1 MNNYTCNMCQ
11 YSTNR
16 KSNLVRHSKVK
27 HSVDYVN
34 NKEIKNANS
43 SQQQELVEYPL
54 RQQHE
59 KENFEYQQRI
69 IELEKALLIQKHTY
83 DKNILHIEQH
93 CYELQKQI
101 ENQQEQ
107 HAQKIEFQLSES
119 NKCLHQKALE
129 YHNALKLLHKQAQE
143 CIDINGMQYQKALDK
158 QVCDFENTIE
168 EKMYAAAYPYSCNQC
183 GMRAKSKIELR
194 FHRKKKHGNK
204 RNKT

>member
-1 MNNYTCNMCQ
+1 MCQ

-27 HSVDYVN
+27 HSVGYVN

-54 RQQHE
+54 RQKHE

-101 ENQQEQ
+101 
-107 HAQKIEFQLSES
+107 
-119 NKCLHQKALE
+119 
-129 YHNALKLLHKQAQE
+129 
-143 CIDINGMQYQKALDK
+143 
-158 QVCDFENTIE
+158 FELNIF
-168 EKMYAAAYPYSCNQC
+168 YFNNI
-183 GMRAKSKIELR
+183 R
-194 FHRKKKHGNK
+194 
-204 RNKT
+204 